1 MCRFVISVQ
10 ENALLVCNAENK
22 EKWISL
28 SNESETLKVDRV
40 EKNAHF
46 KEDIVCDGV
55 LGVYSLSKDLFV
67 AIIKSSKKIGDS
79 VNGDPIYQIQKVELV
94 KIPSQNEEYANMKY
108 CSMIEEVMK
117 TANLYY
123 SHHMDLTKR
132 LQSSLCEPLSDE
144 DRLLPTTMNPEFMFN
159 APIIAPF
166 APFKS
171 LLLRD
176 LIPIVIFGFMS
187 IIPSITI
194 RKLSFSLTLISRRS
208 IHRNGRRFNTRGADV
223 HGHVANFVES
233 EQIVKESS
241 GKVYSFVQIR
251 GSIPLEWSQS
261 PYMKYTPKIRIFGE
275 ASGVSEP
282 FGRHFD
288 ALVREY
294 GRVTVVNLIDKK
306 KNQLMIGEAFE
317 RGCENYNKAQNS
329 VDFFWF
335 DFHAECK
342 KMHYENLEK
351 LMDQT
356 RACVARGE
364 FFAYDL
370 SRKEIQRLQT
380 AVLRTNCI
388 DCLDRTN
395 VVQSL
400 YAKHMLFSQLFGDD
414 GEAVLAECFDGPVKH
429 EIFTVFNGLWS
440 DNADQM
446 SLLYSSSRSLKTD
459 FTRTGKRTTRGAI
472 DDGVNSVIRYF
483 NNNFCDG
490 YFEDCLN
497 LAFARVEMGEA
508 ADRRVVKEKKCTFGS
523 FLCVVMLP
531 LSAVCYGLSCC
542 VPDDYASS
550 AFWTLL
556 TLSTAAVGYLFV
568 KKGTSF
574 GRTFVS
580 RAMLPLKE

>member
-28 SNESETLKVDRV
+28 SNESETLKVGRV

-67 AIIKSSKKIGDS
+67 AVIKSSKKIGDS

-132 LQSSLCEPLSDE
+132 LQSSLCEPLSEE

-233 EQIVKESS
+233 EQIVRESS
-241 GKVYSFVQIR
+241 GKVYSFVQVVSPSFAHGQIR

-282 FGRHFD
+282 FD

-306 KNQLMIGEAFE
+306 KDQLMIGEAFE
-317 RGCENYNKAQNS
+317 RGCENYNKAQNN

-364 FFAYDL
+364 CVQACGLTGRFFAYDL

-414 GEAVLAECFDGPVKH
+414 GEAVLAEC
-429 EIFTVFNGLWS
+429 L
-440 DNADQM
+440 
-446 SLLYSSSRSLKTD
+446 
-459 FTRTGKRTTRGAI
+459 
-472 DDGVNSVIRYF
+472 
-483 NNNFCDG
+483 
-490 YFEDCLN
+490 
-497 LAFARVEMGEA
+497 
-508 ADRRVVKEKKCTFGS
+508 
-523 FLCVVMLP
+523 
-531 LSAVCYGLSCC
+531 
-542 VPDDYASS
+542 
-550 AFWTLL
+550 
-556 TLSTAAVGYLFV
+556 
-568 KKGTSF
+568 
-574 GRTFVS
+574 
-580 RAMLPLKE
+580 

>member
-1 MCRFVISVQ
+1 MAPFLV
-10 ENALLVCNAENK
+10 LLQPDCILIR
-22 EKWISL
+22 EKKIGQHYISL
-28 SNESETLKVDRV
+28 SNDHEKLHIEKVESASVHTTHSFES
-40 EKNAHF
+40 AG
-46 KEDIVCDGV
+46 I
-55 LGVYSLSKDLFV
+55 LGVYELSHALFV
-67 AIIKSSKKIGDS
+67 AFITQSEVIGFGVTDNPIYKISDVRFVMVPPSRDS
-79 VNGDPIYQIQKVELV
+79 VVNT
-94 KIPSQNEEYANMKY
+94 KY
-108 CSMIEEVMK
+108 ISMIQEAYRSMSM
-117 TANLYY
+117 YY
-123 SHHMDLTKR
+123 SYTDDLTCR
-132 LQSSLCEPLSDE
+132 LQDSKCKPLTE
-144 DRLLPTTMNPEFMFN
+144 EQHQFPTPTKPHFMFN
-159 APIIAPF
+159 QPLIQAF
-166 APFKS
+166 VPFKS
-171 LLLRD
+171 MLFPD
-176 LIPIVIFGFMS
+176 LIPIVIFGFIK

-208 IHRNGRRFNTRGADV
+208 IYRNGRRFNTRGADAK
-223 HGHVANFVES
+223 GHVANFVES
-233 EQIVKESS
+233 EQIIRQDTGLVA
-241 GKVYSFVQIR
+241 SFVQIR
-251 GSIPLEWSQS
+251 GSIPLEWRQT
-261 PYMKYTPKIRIFGE
+261 PTLKYTPKIAVAKNPE
-275 ASGVSEP
+275 TLS
-282 FGRHFD
+282 RHFD

-306 KNQLMIGEAFE
+306 KDQLMIGEAFE
-317 RGCENYNKAQNS
+317 RGCMEYNKAQNN

-351 LMDQT
+351 LMSLTEQCFQNGGSFAMNLKT
-356 RACVARGE
+356 RQLLG
-364 FFAYDL
+364 
-370 SRKEIQRLQT
+370 LQT

-523 FLCVVMLP
+523 FLCVVVLP
-531 LSAVCYGLSCC
+531 VILLFFGISYVLF
-542 VPDDYASS
+542 PHHRRF
-550 AFWTLL
+550 AFS
-556 TLSTAAVGYLFV
+556 TLSSLYLGIIGYLFV
-568 KKGTSF
+568 EKGTSF